1 MVGHGIS
8 SLCLLLHTLGHG
20 ILKPSNVLL
29 DEDLVA
35 HVGDNDNRQGY
46 TWESW
51 DEWTIDQY
59 CCQGF
64 KIININI
71 KDH

>member
-1 MVGHGIS
+1 MEY
-8 SLCLLLHTLGHG
+8 LHRFFYYTQGHG

-35 HVGDNDNRQGY
+35 HVGDNDK
-46 TWESW
+46 TIHESHG
-51 DEWTIDQY
+51 TINQY
-59 CCQGF
+59 CYLGF

>member
-8 SLCLLLHTLGHG
+8 PSCLLLHTLGHG

-35 HVGDNDNRQGY
+35 HVGDNDKDIHGNHG
-46 TWESW
+46 
-51 DEWTIDQY
+51 TIDQY

-71 KDH
+71 NIKDH